1 MCNYVERNLI
11 DRDTAESLLNKMYD
25 SVRTFLRFSFGLD
38 SFTDLLSGE
47 KDVSYFLLQALFS
60 FSSILTVIVVAQY
73 SRLQQWCVPLP
84 GACVTGDIG
93 AALRLAPPAAAR
105 TAATTPLHSTHAT
118 LFCLD

>member
-1 MCNYVERNLI
+1 M

-93 AALRLAPPAAAR
+93 AALRLAPRPPPAAR
-105 TAATTPLHSTHAT
+105 SAATTPLHSTHAT